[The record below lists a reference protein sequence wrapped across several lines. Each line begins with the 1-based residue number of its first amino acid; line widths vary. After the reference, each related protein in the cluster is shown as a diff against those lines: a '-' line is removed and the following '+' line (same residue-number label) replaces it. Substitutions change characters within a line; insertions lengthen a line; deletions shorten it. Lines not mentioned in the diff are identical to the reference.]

1 MQNEGNGP
9 WKQRPGLYYWWESN
23 RKGTGEAK
31 SGEALVCGSW
41 RPAPRAVWNSQGIQA
56 VSTHPQPA
64 EGAGPS
70 SGFGCEVSANS
81 HLPLSTGK
89 TDVTHQ
95 PCGFSCACTSF
106 KLSLCSDCAVCHSTV
121 TLEMCATVAGEG
133 WLPGKI
139 WELCALLVYCKGK
152 VKQVRFFPR
161 QKLILLCGT
170 RNWKLAHG
178 QWLHQLRGISLLGVV
193 AFLALYNMVTGI
205 SLVMSS
211 YVFLCLTGR
220 QWPFQNRDKQCDISG
235 TTAILITNHSSS
247 WGD

>member
-23 RKGTGEAK
+23 RKCSGEAK

-121 TLEMCATVAGEG
+121 TLEKCATVAGEG

-152 VKQVRFFPR
+152 VKQVRFFSTSETHLTL
-161 QKLILLCGT
+161 QYKKLKTCTWPVTASAMRHFSTRCGSIFSP
-170 RNWKLAHG
+170 L
-178 QWLHQLRGISLLGVV
+178 
-193 AFLALYNMVTGI
+193 
-205 SLVMSS
+205 
-211 YVFLCLTGR
+211 
-220 QWPFQNRDKQCDISG
+220 
-235 TTAILITNHSSS
+235 
-247 WGD
+247 